1 MGSRQRLSSDVRRH
15 ADRLGRPAGGE
26 GYHDELA
33 GLRIDRAAD
42 RDGLAMPNES
52 VLLFSWVV
60 ATWVSDWAFAQE
72 ADSARAPSANG
83 IELSLDIDFMGSMS
97 GGVTHL

>member
-1 MGSRQRLSSDVRRH
+1 
-15 ADRLGRPAGGE
+15 
-26 GYHDELA
+26 
-33 GLRIDRAAD
+33 
-42 RDGLAMPNES
+42 MPNES